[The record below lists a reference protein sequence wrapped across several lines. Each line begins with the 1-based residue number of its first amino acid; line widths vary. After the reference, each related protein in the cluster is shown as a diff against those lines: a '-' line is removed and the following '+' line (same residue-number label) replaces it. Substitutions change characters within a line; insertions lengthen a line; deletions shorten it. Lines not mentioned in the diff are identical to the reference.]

1 MEYGIKPEEVEKW
14 IMKNVKDT
22 SDEKR
27 RWTFIETQEKMKY
40 EEWKI
45 MMKDIK
51 RTRKKN
57 KKELE
62 IDEFKDNA
70 LDNAI
75 SQVSSAELIG
85 TISQDVE
92 ASTSLQRAGCP
103 NEDTIEELPYQRN
116 KESKN
121 GNGGGEP

>member
-1 MEYGIKPEEVEKW
+1 
-14 IMKNVKDT
+14 
-22 SDEKR
+22 
-27 RWTFIETQEKMKY
+27 MKY

-57 KKELE
+57 KKEPE
-62 IDEFKDNA
+62 FDEFKDDA
-70 LDNAI
+70 LDHAI
-75 SQVSSAELIG
+75 SQVPSAELIG
-85 TISQDVE
+85 TISQDGE
-92 ASTSLQRAGCP
+92 TSTSLQRAGCP
-103 NEDTIEELPYQRN
+103 NGDIIEELPYQRN